1 MRVLIWEFESPE
13 IERIHLVAGWLG
25 VQLLLGDQERSVD
38 WQFHDFLNFLLPPI
52 DHNLILS

>member
-38 WQFHDFLNFLLPPI
+38 
-52 DHNLILS
+52 